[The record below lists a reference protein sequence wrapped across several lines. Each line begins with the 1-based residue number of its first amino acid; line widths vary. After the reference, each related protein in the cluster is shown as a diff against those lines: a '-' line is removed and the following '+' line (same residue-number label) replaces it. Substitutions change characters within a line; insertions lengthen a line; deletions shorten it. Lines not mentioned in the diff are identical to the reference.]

1 MKIFMQIWGNKKIID
16 SLERAR
22 EKNSLVQSYLFCG
35 PEALGKFLIAKQFA
49 EKLTGGSGR
58 AVNQNL
64 LIIEPEVEEKDGIF
78 KEKEIKLE
86 VIKNLQKE
94 FSLTAYAQNYRV
106 AIIRSAQ
113 KLNLAAQNALLKI
126 LEEPPEKAVIILVAE
141 DEKKLLPTIVSRCQI
156 KRFKLLADTELN
168 ELIPADS
175 ADRAELI
182 FWSLGRPGFLE
193 NLLQDEARLEEK
205 REIER
210 EFKAIFSASGNDRL
224 FLAETLSK
232 DTPVLLEK
240 MDLWTIILRG
250 VILNQKSFLTI
261 TPEQALKL
269 IETITESKKI
279 IENTNA
285 NVRLAVENLLLAF

>member
-1 MKIFMQIWGNKKIID
+1 MQIWGNKKITD
-16 SLERAR
+16 SLERAL

-64 LIIEPEVEEKDGIF
+64 LLIEPEVEEKDGIF

-86 VIKNLQKE
+86 AIKNLQKE

-193 NLLQDEARLEEK
+193 NLFQDKAKLEEK

-210 EFKAIFSASGNDRL
+210 DFKAIFSASGNDRL

-269 IETITESKKI
+269 IEQITESKKI